1 MYNRLGYFSGKMR
14 KESPSYPVTENC
26 KKLNLLFNC
35 STLLLSCCSSG
46 NGQSMWSNCKWWG
59 FDMLD
64 NDYPWARR
72 VCQSYSDPKYFPT
85 RRSNR
90 AKEPDNW
97 GKFLF
102 FNWMQGIIV
111 LNVGK
116 TFNKWIASVYL
127 SLCLFPFQETLL
139 FLNFREERK
148 ASVGMALVK
157 LEMCGSGMFT
167 PILFFFFNVISLLST
182 HCNTDFS

>member
-1 MYNRLGYFSGKMR
+1 
-14 KESPSYPVTENC
+14 
-26 KKLNLLFNC
+26 
-35 STLLLSCCSSG
+35 
-46 NGQSMWSNCKWWG
+46 
-59 FDMLD
+59 MLD

-116 TFNKWIASVYL
+116 TFNK
-127 SLCLFPFQETLL
+127 
-139 FLNFREERK
+139 
-148 ASVGMALVK
+148 
-157 LEMCGSGMFT
+157 
-167 PILFFFFNVISLLST
+167 
-182 HCNTDFS
+182 